1 MPQEHFQQY
10 FGDAAHLRCD
20 WPRIQETL
28 ERLAA
33 RCDADGQ
40 LATTAQEWLF
50 IDWVDDNKLTAL
62 QILWWWAQCSGAELA
77 QRMGEAT
84 TAARLRGS
92 AEHLAKALYSCAW
105 DPKAC
110 CWRGLPDNASAASRH
125 ANLLAVVSGLAT
137 PGQTDAIRA
146 VLLGSAC
153 KPVGTPYMA
162 GFENIALGRL
172 GAIDSMLERVI
183 ADWGGMLDRGAT
195 TFWEAWDPRQN
206 GAESYAF
213 YGRPY
218 AKSLCH
224 AWSAGPAAF
233 LVSEIFGLRPCEDGW
248 ACFTLDPRLGSL
260 QWACATVP
268 TPHGEIGL
276 SAEPNRMTL
285 RLPAGTAAR
294 GGEHTFTGPGCFAQD
309 LK

>member
-1 MPQEHFQQY
+1 
-10 FGDAAHLRCD
+10 
-20 WPRIQETL
+20 
-28 ERLAA
+28 
-33 RCDADGQ
+33 
-40 LATTAQEWLF
+40 
-50 IDWVDDNKLTAL
+50 
-62 QILWWWAQCSGAELA
+62 
-77 QRMGEAT
+77 
-84 TAARLRGS
+84 
-92 AEHLAKALYSCAW
+92 
-105 DPKAC
+105 
-110 CWRGLPDNASAASRH
+110 
-125 ANLLAVVSGLAT
+125 
-137 PGQTDAIRA
+137 
-146 VLLGSAC
+146 
-153 KPVGTPYMA
+153 
-162 GFENIALGRL
+162 
-172 GAIDSMLERVI
+172 MLERVI

-294 GGEHTFTGPGCFAQD
+294 GGEHPFTGPCCFAQD